1 MPPVQP
7 SKGQLEAE
15 ITKAIIQLEREHL
28 GRGPQEARTWI
39 IQDLVL
45 IRLKGVLTPA
55 EEKLARDTEGK
66 NLIKQVRT
74 QLIEGA
80 RPILEEIV
88 RNITGVSVVSLHSD
102 ISTKTGE
109 RIIVLTLAEDL
120 EARLGRQV
128 R

>member
-1 MPPVQP
+1 MPPTRP

-15 ITKAIIQLEREHL
+15 ITKAIIQFERDHL

-39 IQDLVL
+39 IQDMIL

-55 EEKLARDTEGK
+55 EEKLAQDPEGK

-74 QLIEGA
+74 QLIEGS
-80 RPILEEIV
+80 RSLLESIIQD
-88 RNITGVSVVSLHSD
+88 ITEVPAISLHSD

-109 RIIVLTLAEDL
+109 RMIILTMAKDL
-120 EARLGRQV
+120 EARLSR
-128 R
+128 

>member
-1 MPPVQP
+1 MSSIRS

-15 ITKAIIQLEREHL
+15 ITRAIIQFEREHL

-39 IQDLVL
+39 IQDMIL

-55 EEKLARDTEGK
+55 EEKLAQDPEGK

-74 QLIEGA
+74 QLIEGS
-80 RPILEEIV
+80 RSLLESIIQD
-88 RNITGVSVVSLHSD
+88 ITKVPAISLHSD

-109 RIIVLTLAEDL
+109 RVIILTMAQDL
-120 EARLGRQV
+120 EARFSR
-128 R
+128 